1 MDNELGARIRTL
13 RKERGLS
20 QEALAQALEVS
31 RQAVTKWEDGSSL
44 PSTANLFALSGFFG
58 VPLAELTGTPD
69 GNAPAAY
76 RRKHAISAQRPCAL
90 AHGCCWP
97 SAYRYCSYVPYS
109 ILLPDRLFQRMFRSS
124 AALIW
129 RQTSTLWAGSLHICF

>member
-58 VPLAELTGTPD
+58 VPLAELTGTPE
-69 GNAPAAY
+69 GSAPLPGTAS
-76 RRKHAISAQRPCAL
+76 ISEKTRDKRAKAL
-90 AHGCCWP
+90 RIGA
-97 SAYRYCSYVPYS
+97 
-109 ILLPDRLFQRMFRSS
+109 
-124 AALIW
+124 
-129 RQTSTLWAGSLHICF
+129 